1 MMNLNWR
8 RFRRHWRTALAM
20 MLYLALAAAL
30 VASTADLAAA
40 ISAQALNRDLEKAGP
55 ADRTLLITG
64 TRYTFRDALYEDL
77 EESLG
82 DVLKARLVIRHS
94 SLPADPRP
102 SSLEAGS
109 VPDLTRLEVFF
120 INREGYFPPHHHLC
134 HLRGAR
140 IRNVNSTYDFPSP
153 DNRTPIGNRLYLFE
167 LVGDEDD
174 RFPLLPQ
181 VLHDLHEILYF
192 LRGKHRRRL
201 VKDQYFRVPVEHLH
215 DLDPLLHAYG
225 YILYLCVRIDV

>member
-8 RFRRHWRTALAM
+8 RFRHHWQTALAM

-30 VASTADLAAA
+30 VASTSDFAAA
-40 ISAQALNRDLEKAGP
+40 ISARELNRDLEKAGP

-102 SSLEAGS
+102 SSLEARS
-109 VPDLTRLEVFF
+109 VPDLTRLEV
-120 INREGYFPPHHHLC
+120 Y
-134 HLRGAR
+134 A
-140 IRNVNSTYDFPSP
+140 
-153 DNRTPIGNRLYLFE
+153 
-167 LVGDEDD
+167 
-174 RFPLLPQ
+174 
-181 VLHDLHEILYF
+181 
-192 LRGKHRRRL
+192 
-201 VKDQYFRVPVEHLH
+201 
-215 DLDPLLHAYG
+215 LDPLRENVRVVQGRLPAEVRMADAVGNWPPAMEAVIGARAAGQTG
-225 YILYLCVRIDV
+225 YQVGGTSPFATRKTLPVYMEKTIQDLQTIYINGGKRGFLVEMSPRDMINILTPTVVEIGIKSG